1 MALVKCTYEHT
12 DPIESNINVL
22 DLTNGRI
29 NRNADKEYYWD
40 GPVILDKLLNVLGQ
54 NLSAFRNEMEK
65 AARKLRKVT
74 VHYND
79 PRDSHM
85 VTSAAVQAANPY
97 FALGKIIPLDMSIE
111 LEQGLCDT
119 LSEALIQVHVPDEK
133 NPGLMKSKMIKK
145 YSVIYE
151 D

>member
-1 MALVKCTYEHT
+1 MAIKKQIPVQVNNKETST
-12 DPIESNINVL
+12 NVE
-22 DLTNGRI
+22 TT
-29 NRNADKEYYWD
+29 
-40 GPVILDKLLNVLGQ
+40 PVQ

>member
-1 MALVKCTYEHT
+1 MAIKKQIPVQVNNEETSIKVEATPVKKL
-12 DPIESNINVL
+12 S
-22 DLTNGRI
+22 DLRH
-29 NRNADKEYYWD
+29 
-40 GPVILDKLLNVLGQ
+40 
-54 NLSAFRNEMEK
+54 EMEK

-97 FALGKIIPLDMSIE
+97 FDLGIIIPLDMSIE

>member
-1 MALVKCTYEHT
+1 MAIKKQIPVQVNNEETSAKLEASPVKKL
-12 DPIESNINVL
+12 S
-22 DLTNGRI
+22 DL
-29 NRNADKEYYWD
+29 
-40 GPVILDKLLNVLGQ
+40 
-54 NLSAFRNEMEK
+54 RNEMEK

>member
-1 MALVKCTYEHT
+1 MAIKKQIPVQVNNGETST
-12 DPIESNINVL
+12 NVE
-22 DLTNGRI
+22 TT
-29 NRNADKEYYWD
+29 
-40 GPVILDKLLNVLGQ
+40 PVQ

-97 FALGKIIPLDMSIE
+97 FALGRIIPLDTLIE

>member
-1 MALVKCTYEHT
+1 MAIKKQIPVQ
-12 DPIESNINVL
+12 INNEET
-22 DLTNGRI
+22 LTNVETTP
-29 NRNADKEYYWD
+29 AKS
-40 GPVILDKLLNVLGQ
+40 
-54 NLSAFRNEMEK
+54 LSAFRNEMEK

>member
-1 MALVKCTYEHT
+1 MAIKKQIPVQVNNEETST
-12 DPIESNINVL
+12 NVE
-22 DLTNGRI
+22 TT
-29 NRNADKEYYWD
+29 
-40 GPVILDKLLNVLGQ
+40 PVQ
-54 NLSAFRNEMEK
+54 NLSDLRHEMEK

>member
-1 MALVKCTYEHT
+1 MAIKKQIPVQVNNEETSTNVKTT
-12 DPIESNINVL
+12 
-22 DLTNGRI
+22 
-29 NRNADKEYYWD
+29 
-40 GPVILDKLLNVLGQ
+40 PVQ

>member
-1 MALVKCTYEHT
+1 MAIKKQIPVQVNNEEAST
-12 DPIESNINVL
+12 NVE
-22 DLTNGRI
+22 TT
-29 NRNADKEYYWD
+29 
-40 GPVILDKLLNVLGQ
+40 PVQ

-97 FALGKIIPLDMSIE
+97 FALGRIIPLDTLIE

>member
-1 MALVKCTYEHT
+1 MAIKKQIPVQVNNEETLVKVEAT
-12 DPIESNINVL
+12 PVKKLS
-22 DLTNGRI
+22 DL
-29 NRNADKEYYWD
+29 
-40 GPVILDKLLNVLGQ
+40 
-54 NLSAFRNEMEK
+54 RNEMEK

>member
-1 MALVKCTYEHT
+1 MAIKKQIPVQVNNEETSTNVETTLV
-12 DPIESNINVL
+12 
-22 DLTNGRI
+22 
-29 NRNADKEYYWD
+29 
-40 GPVILDKLLNVLGQ
+40 Q

-97 FALGKIIPLDMSIE
+97 FALGRIITLDTTIE
-111 LEQGLCDT
+111 LEYTMVWYL
-119 LSEALIQVHVPDEK
+119 
-133 NPGLMKSKMIKK
+133 
-145 YSVIYE
+145 
-151 D
+151 

>member
-1 MALVKCTYEHT
+1 MAIKKQIPVQVNNEKTST
-12 DPIESNINVL
+12 NVE
-22 DLTNGRI
+22 TT
-29 NRNADKEYYWD
+29 
-40 GPVILDKLLNVLGQ
+40 PVQ
-54 NLSAFRNEMEK
+54 NLSALRNEMEK

>member
-1 MALVKCTYEHT
+1 MAIKKQIPVQVNNEETLVKVEAT
-12 DPIESNINVL
+12 PVKKLS
-22 DLTNGRI
+22 DL
-29 NRNADKEYYWD
+29 
-40 GPVILDKLLNVLGQ
+40 
-54 NLSAFRNEMEK
+54 RNEMEK

-145 YSVIYE
+145 YSLIYE

>member
-1 MALVKCTYEHT
+1 MAIKKQIPVQ
-12 DPIESNINVL
+12 INNEET
-22 DLTNGRI
+22 LTNI
-29 NRNADKEYYWD
+29 EATPAKS
-40 GPVILDKLLNVLGQ
+40 
-54 NLSAFRNEMEK
+54 LSAFRNEMEK

>member
-1 MALVKCTYEHT
+1 MAIKKQIPVQVNNEEAST
-12 DPIESNINVL
+12 NVE
-22 DLTNGRI
+22 TT
-29 NRNADKEYYWD
+29 
-40 GPVILDKLLNVLGQ
+40 PVQ
-54 NLSAFRNEMEK
+54 NLSALRNEMEK

>member
-1 MALVKCTYEHT
+1 MAIKKQIPVQVNNEETST
-12 DPIESNINVL
+12 NVE
-22 DLTNGRI
+22 TT
-29 NRNADKEYYWD
+29 
-40 GPVILDKLLNVLGQ
+40 PVQD
-54 NLSAFRNEMEK
+54 LSACRNEMEK

>member
-1 MALVKCTYEHT
+1 MAIKKQIPVQVNNEETST
-12 DPIESNINVL
+12 NVE
-22 DLTNGRI
+22 TTS
-29 NRNADKEYYWD
+29 
-40 GPVILDKLLNVLGQ
+40 VQ

>member
-1 MALVKCTYEHT
+1 MAIKKQIPVQVNNEETSIKVEATPVKKL
-12 DPIESNINVL
+12 S
-22 DLTNGRI
+22 DLR
-29 NRNADKEYYWD
+29 
-40 GPVILDKLLNVLGQ
+40 
-54 NLSAFRNEMEK
+54 SEMEK

>member
-1 MALVKCTYEHT
+1 MAIKKQISVQTNNEET
-12 DPIESNINVL
+12 
-22 DLTNGRI
+22 LTNTETTPT
-29 NRNADKEYYWD
+29 K
-40 GPVILDKLLNVLGQ
+40 KLSDLR
-54 NLSAFRNEMEK
+54 AEMEK

-85 VTSAAVQAANPY
+85 VTSAAVQVANPY
-97 FALGKIIPLDMSIE
+97 FALGKIIPLDMTIE
-111 LEQGLCDT
+111 LEQALCDT

-145 YSVIYE
+145 YSVIFE

>member
-1 MALVKCTYEHT
+1 MAIKKQIPVQVNNEETSIKVEATPVKKL
-12 DPIESNINVL
+12 S
-22 DLTNGRI
+22 DL
-29 NRNADKEYYWD
+29 
-40 GPVILDKLLNVLGQ
+40 
-54 NLSAFRNEMEK
+54 RNEMEK

>member
-1 MALVKCTYEHT
+1 MAIKKQIPVQVNNEET
-12 DPIESNINVL
+12 
-22 DLTNGRI
+22 LTNVE
-29 NRNADKEYYWD
+29 AT
-40 GPVILDKLLNVLGQ
+40 PVQ
-54 NLSAFRNEMEK
+54 NLSALRNEMEK

>member
-1 MALVKCTYEHT
+1 MAIKKQIPVQ
-12 DPIESNINVL
+12 INNEET
-22 DLTNGRI
+22 LTNVE
-29 NRNADKEYYWD
+29 ATPAKS
-40 GPVILDKLLNVLGQ
+40 
-54 NLSAFRNEMEK
+54 LSAFRNEMEK

>member
-1 MALVKCTYEHT
+1 MAIKKQIPVQVNNEEAST
-12 DPIESNINVL
+12 NVE
-22 DLTNGRI
+22 TT
-29 NRNADKEYYWD
+29 
-40 GPVILDKLLNVLGQ
+40 PVQ

>member
-1 MALVKCTYEHT
+1 MAIKKQIPVQVNNEETSIKVETTPAKKL
-12 DPIESNINVL
+12 S
-22 DLTNGRI
+22 DL
-29 NRNADKEYYWD
+29 
-40 GPVILDKLLNVLGQ
+40 
-54 NLSAFRNEMEK
+54 RNEMEK

>member
-1 MALVKCTYEHT
+1 MAIKKQIPVQVNNEETSAKLEAT
-12 DPIESNINVL
+12 PIKKLS
-22 DLTNGRI
+22 DL
-29 NRNADKEYYWD
+29 
-40 GPVILDKLLNVLGQ
+40 
-54 NLSAFRNEMEK
+54 RNEMEK

>member
-1 MALVKCTYEHT
+1 MAIKKQIPVQVNNEETST
-12 DPIESNINVL
+12 NVE
-22 DLTNGRI
+22 TT
-29 NRNADKEYYWD
+29 
-40 GPVILDKLLNVLGQ
+40 PVQ

-97 FALGKIIPLDMSIE
+97 FALGRIIPLDIPIE

>member
-1 MALVKCTYEHT
+1 MAIKKQIPVQVNNEETSAKLEATPAKKL
-12 DPIESNINVL
+12 S
-22 DLTNGRI
+22 DLR
-29 NRNADKEYYWD
+29 Y
-40 GPVILDKLLNVLGQ
+40 
-54 NLSAFRNEMEK
+54 EMEK

-97 FALGKIIPLDMSIE
+97 FALGKIIPLDTLIE
-111 LEQGLCDT
+111 LEQALCDT

>member
-1 MALVKCTYEHT
+1 MAIKKQIPVQVNNE
-12 DPIESNINVL
+12 EA
-22 DLTNGRI
+22 LTNV
-29 NRNADKEYYWD
+29 ETT
-40 GPVILDKLLNVLGQ
+40 PVQ

>member
-1 MALVKCTYEHT
+1 MAIKKQIPVQTSSE
-12 DPIESNINVL
+12 ENITSTETTTV
-22 DLTNGRI
+22 
-29 NRNADKEYYWD
+29 
-40 GPVILDKLLNVLGQ
+40 Q
-54 NLSAFRNEMEK
+54 NLSALRNEMEK

-97 FALGKIIPLDMSIE
+97 FALGKIIPLDMTIE
-111 LEQGLCDT
+111 LEQALCDT

>member
-1 MALVKCTYEHT
+1 MAIKKQIPVQVNNEETST
-12 DPIESNINVL
+12 NIE
-22 DLTNGRI
+22 TT
-29 NRNADKEYYWD
+29 
-40 GPVILDKLLNVLGQ
+40 PVQ

>member
-1 MALVKCTYEHT
+1 MAIKKQIPVQVNNEETST
-12 DPIESNINVL
+12 NVE
-22 DLTNGRI
+22 TT
-29 NRNADKEYYWD
+29 
-40 GPVILDKLLNVLGQ
+40 PVQ

-97 FALGKIIPLDMSIE
+97 FALGKIIPLDTLIE

>member
-1 MALVKCTYEHT
+1 MAIKKQIPVQ
-12 DPIESNINVL
+12 INNEET
-22 DLTNGRI
+22 LTNVE
-29 NRNADKEYYWD
+29 AT
-40 GPVILDKLLNVLGQ
+40 PVKS
-54 NLSAFRNEMEK
+54 LSAFRNEMEK

>member
-1 MALVKCTYEHT
+1 MAIKKQIPVQVNNEETST
-12 DPIESNINVL
+12 NVE
-22 DLTNGRI
+22 TT
-29 NRNADKEYYWD
+29 
-40 GPVILDKLLNVLGQ
+40 PVQ

-97 FALGKIIPLDMSIE
+97 FALGRMIPLDTLIE

>member
-1 MALVKCTYEHT
+1 MAVKKQILIQANNEETPT
-12 DPIESNINVL
+12 TTKKLS
-22 DLTNGRI
+22 DL
-29 NRNADKEYYWD
+29 
-40 GPVILDKLLNVLGQ
+40 
-54 NLSAFRNEMEK
+54 RNEIEK

-79 PRDSHM
+79 PRDSHL
-85 VTSAAVQAANPY
+85 VTSAAVQASNPY
-97 FALGKIIPLDMSIE
+97 FSLGKIIPLDTKIE

>member
-1 MALVKCTYEHT
+1 MAIKKQIL
-12 DPIESNINVL
+12 IQ
-22 DLTNGRI
+22 TNNEKTSTNTETTPAI
-29 NRNADKEYYWD
+29 
-40 GPVILDKLLNVLGQ
+40 KLED
-54 NLSAFRNEMEK
+54 FRLEMEK

-79 PRDSHM
+79 PRDSHL

-97 FALGKIIPLDMSIE
+97 FALGKIIPLDMTIE
-111 LEQGLCDT
+111 LEQALCDT
-119 LSEALIQVHVPDEK
+119 LSEALIQVHIPDEK